1 MHAHSEIIEV
11 VKTKDFDIAF
21 IGLSNGTHV
30 FEFDLDDSFFELF
43 EYDDYSQ
50 LRGKVTMEMVKSE
63 TVLDLSLNFSGSIL
77 APCDVTN
84 EPFEQALNNAFE
96 IQVKFGDAY
105 NDENEELLILPHG
118 EHQFNIAQMVYELVV
133 LSIPAKLYGPNAGNG
148 IEDYLEDKDEETETD
163 RDPRWDQLK
172 DLLNK

>member
-1 MHAHSEIIEV
+1 MHAHSETIEA

-21 IGLSNGTHV
+21 IGLSNGAHV
-30 FEFDLDDSFFELF
+30 FEFNLDDSFFELF
-43 EYDDYSQ
+43 KYDEYSQ

-63 TVLDLSLNFSGSIL
+63 TVLDLSLNFSGSIQ

-84 EPFEQALNNAFE
+84 EPFEQALNNAFG
-96 IQVKFGDAY
+96 IQVNFGDSY
-105 NDENEELLILPHG
+105 NDENEELLVLPRG

-148 IEDYLEDKDEETETD
+148 IEDYLKNEDEETETD
-163 RDPRWDQLK
+163 TDPRWDQLK